1 MTRSKL
7 SWLHGL
13 FGDDILIT
21 RQHFVFSEK
30 HVICF
35 SYKSHDFAHLC
46 DFVTKFGYPVWSA
59 WKYYSMCGIEY
70 SLKTKISSRF
80 LGLFYF
86 CIVKRQSRT
95 VLSSVLLFL
104 CVTCDLTRGLGLWP
118 VTSRVTCDPHFS
130 PAVPK
135 ISPRRNSRDPV
146 HRRHPKCLHWAVLL
160 LLTALSAYNQTNW
173 SVKVSTTP
181 ARIGKRRRQK

>member
-30 HVICF
+30 HVISF

-46 DFVTKFGYPVWSA
+46 DFVTKILFHVWNLA
-59 WKYYSMCGIEY
+59 YFI
-70 SLKTKISSRF
+70 
-80 LGLFYF
+80 F

-104 CVTCDLTRGLGLWP
+104 CVTCDL
-118 VTSRVTCDPHFS
+118 HFS
-130 PAVPK
+130 PAGRKRSCRHVSRLARMFPIIIK
-135 ISPRRNSRDPV
+135 VVNSES
-146 HRRHPKCLHWAVLL
+146 K
-160 LLTALSAYNQTNW
+160 LTSLST
-173 SVKVSTTP
+173 V
-181 ARIGKRRRQK
+181 ILFF